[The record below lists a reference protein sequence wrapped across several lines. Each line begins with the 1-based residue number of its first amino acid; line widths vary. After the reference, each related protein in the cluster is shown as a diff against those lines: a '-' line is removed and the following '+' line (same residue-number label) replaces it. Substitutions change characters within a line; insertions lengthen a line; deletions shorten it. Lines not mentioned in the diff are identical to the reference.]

1 MKKYLYQIEIWMH
14 FFDKKTYGHKYYVAA
29 SIGFEE
35 KSYPFIRKMKWH
47 TRALNLGVWGGFLPK
62 FFVLIFGLSLDK
74 ICWLFHR
81 PCIGLYRKQA
91 KIIKAIP
98 SQNVQV
104 GTLKMQTGWDTGT
117 PKMRNNLGH
126 RDTENAD
133 KMLGHRDTKNSDK
146 MLGHRDIKNAEKI
159 GFGFLRLENQVY
171 WFLSTTTMWK
181 TLYIF
186 INAVKIPKKNLLL
199 HLTRREKKSH

>member
-1 MKKYLYQIEIWMH
+1 MEVLCYPQKCNRHCEDGKLWPIEFLKYMSQV
-14 FFDKKTYGHKYYVAA
+14 KKTYGHKYYVAT

-117 PKMRNNLGH
+117 PKMRTIW
-126 RDTENAD
+126 DTGTL
-133 KMLGHRDTKNSDK
+133 KMQTKCWDTGTLK
-146 MLGHRDIKNAEKI
+146 MQTGWDT
-159 GFGFLRLENQVY
+159 G
-171 WFLSTTTMWK
+171 T
-181 TLYIF
+181 
-186 INAVKIPKKNLLL
+186 
-199 HLTRREKKSH
+199 

>member
-1 MKKYLYQIEIWMH
+1 
-14 FFDKKTYGHKYYVAA
+14 
-29 SIGFEE
+29 
-35 KSYPFIRKMKWH
+35 MKWP

-117 PKMRNNLGH
+117 PKMRTIW
-126 RDTENAD
+126 DTGTL
-133 KMLGHRDTKNSDK
+133 KMQTKCWDTGTLK
-146 MLGHRDIKNAEKI
+146 MQTGWDTGTSKMWKKI
-159 GFGFLRLENQVY
+159 SFGFLRLENQVY
-171 WFLSTTTMWK
+171 WFLSQNSWTCVDRQT
-181 TLYIF
+181 
-186 INAVKIPKKNLLL
+186 KIGKPEKEERK
-199 HLTRREKKSH
+199 KKSRI

>member
-1 MKKYLYQIEIWMH
+1 MKTTRKVIICKLIDITATTIRIIFKDDDLLFPSH
-14 FFDKKTYGHKYYVAA
+14 FIKKTYGHKYYVAA

-35 KSYPFIRKMKWH
+35 KSYPFIRKMKWP

-117 PKMRNNLGH
+117 PKMRTIW
-126 RDTENAD
+126 DTGTL
-133 KMLGHRDTKNSDK
+133 KMQTKCWDTGTLK
-146 MLGHRDIKNAEKI
+146 MQTGWDTGTSK
-159 GFGFLRLENQVY
+159 
-171 WFLSTTTMWK
+171 MWK
-181 TLYIF
+181 IKKW
-186 INAVKIPKKNLLL
+186 VKKE
-199 HLTRREKKSH
+199 EK

>member
-1 MKKYLYQIEIWMH
+1 
-14 FFDKKTYGHKYYVAA
+14 
-29 SIGFEE
+29 
-35 KSYPFIRKMKWH
+35 MKWP

-117 PKMRNNLGH
+117 PKMRTIW
-126 RDTENAD
+126 DTGTL
-133 KMLGHRDTKNSDK
+133 KMQTKCWDTGTLK
-146 MLGHRDIKNAEKI
+146 MQTGWDTGTSK
-159 GFGFLRLENQVY
+159 
-171 WFLSTTTMWK
+171 MWK
-181 TLYIF
+181 IKFSPYWQFFNYKAIRTKKYAV
-186 INAVKIPKKNLLL
+186 INRECILPSQFDLNEEKVFSK
-199 HLTRREKKSH
+199 LT